1 MNNAIIIYS
10 RMGSSRLPGKAT
22 KFISEYPLLEHIVL
36 RIKKIE
42 NKIENLSI
50 IIATTVN
57 REDDIISEIAEKL
70 NVECFRGHPTDLID
84 RTSKIIN
91 KHKLDTFCR
100 VNGDCPF
107 VDANLI
113 LKGYDI
119 LKNSNYLLV
128 TNILKRTF
136 PYGVAV
142 EWVDCKKYLELNNNV
157 KDVELEHVTMHL
169 YKDLSK
175 NEIYNIENDLDY
187 SHLELAV
194 DLPADL
200 TRIKS
205 YFDNNKN
212 ISCQELNFKQLN
224 N

>member
-1 MNNAIIIYS
+1 
-10 RMGSSRLPGKAT
+10 MGSSRLPGKAT

-119 LKNSNYLLV
+119 
-128 TNILKRTF
+128 
-136 PYGVAV
+136 
-142 EWVDCKKYLELNNNV
+142 
-157 KDVELEHVTMHL
+157 
-169 YKDLSK
+169 
-175 NEIYNIENDLDY
+175 
-187 SHLELAV
+187 
-194 DLPADL
+194 
-200 TRIKS
+200 
-205 YFDNNKN
+205 
-212 ISCQELNFKQLN
+212 
-224 N
+224 

>member
-1 MNNAIIIYS
+1 M
-10 RMGSSRLPGKAT
+10 L
-22 KFISEYPLLEHIVL
+22 
-36 RIKKIE
+36 
-42 NKIENLSI
+42 
-50 IIATTVN
+50 
-57 REDDIISEIAEKL
+57 
-70 NVECFRGHPTDLID
+70 FR
-84 RTSKIIN
+84 S
-91 KHKLDTFCR
+91 
-100 VNGDCPF
+100 
-107 VDANLI
+107 
-113 LKGYDI
+113 

>member
-1 MNNAIIIYS
+1 
-10 RMGSSRLPGKAT
+10 MGSSRLPGKAT